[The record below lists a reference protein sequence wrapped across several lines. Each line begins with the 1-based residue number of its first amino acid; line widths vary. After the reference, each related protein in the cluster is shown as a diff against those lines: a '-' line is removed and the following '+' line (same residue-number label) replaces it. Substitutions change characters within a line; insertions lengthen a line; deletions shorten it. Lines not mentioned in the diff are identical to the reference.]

1 MDTSINKCAIIA
13 ILLIA
18 SGCDRGSTSAPGAR
32 VVPLEFS
39 YLLPDGKK
47 WSHEIVLPRDAT
59 PGTVLTLELRRFP
72 NAESGLGTSLPFPR
86 KDAEEIVTLASFKIA
101 KPGNLALVSLQLLNV
116 RDYSSDSA
124 ITDPI
129 KLLGG
134 LNVGEGGMA
143 KIQCPQ
149 SFIRGEPGS
158 ISPTG
163 NTNWDK
169 NEMRLLR
176 FWTRTGE
183 LETIYDVCVILSTEL
198 PTEKQAE
205 PSDAPQ
211 PRNQAF

>member
-1 MDTSINKCAIIA
+1 
-13 ILLIA
+13 
-18 SGCDRGSTSAPGAR
+18 
-32 VVPLEFS
+32 
-39 YLLPDGKK
+39 LPDGKK

-86 KDAEEIVTLASFKIA
+86 KDAEEIVTLASFRIA
-101 KPGNLALVSLQLLNV
+101 KPGSLAVVSLQLLDI
-116 RDYSSDSA
+116 RDYSNDSA

-134 LNVGEGGMA
+134 LNVGEDGMA
-143 KIQCPQ
+143 KIQCPP

-163 NTNWDK
+163 TTNWDM

-176 FWTRTGE
+176 FWTRAGE
-183 LETIYDVCVILSTEL
+183 LETIYDVCVILSTEF
-198 PTEKQAE
+198 PTEKQTKS
-205 PSDAPQ
+205 SDAPQ
-211 PRNQAF
+211 PQHDAF